1 MGTIFV
7 TLFVSAA
14 VLQSPPPD
22 SLPTFSSPAIH
33 QLVERAMARRRTSDS
48 TVNDYQAT
56 IRNRLSVG
64 MGRRVWS

>member
-1 MGTIFV
+1 MGAIFV
-7 TLFVSAA
+7 TLFLSAA

-33 QLVERAMARRRTSDS
+33 QLVERALARRWLCDS

-56 IRNRLSVG
+56 IRYRVSGGL
-64 MGRRVWS
+64 GRRAWS